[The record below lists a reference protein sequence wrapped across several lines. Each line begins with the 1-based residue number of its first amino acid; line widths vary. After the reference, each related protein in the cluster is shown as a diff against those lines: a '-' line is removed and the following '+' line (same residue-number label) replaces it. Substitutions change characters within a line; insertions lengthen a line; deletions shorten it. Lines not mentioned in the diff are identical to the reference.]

1 LLRAPDNSDYV
12 SEEET
17 LILVSA
23 ATLLSAFSVPAFGV
37 RRLAFGGR
45 LVFGVWGLG
54 VGGWGLGVGIRRLA
68 FGGCGAQ
75 EALAQ
80 EGEAAGR
87 VRLRPNRG
95 SRLAAPD
102 NVTPTKSSSGLFE
115 NKDEDV

>member
-1 LLRAPDNSDYV
+1 
-12 SEEET
+12 
-17 LILVSA
+17 
-23 ATLLSAFSVPAFGV
+23 
-37 RRLAFGGR
+37 
-45 LVFGVWGLG
+45 LG
-54 VGGWGLGVGIRRLA
+54 FGIRRLA

>member
-1 LLRAPDNSDYV
+1 MSLKKKRSFWCQPQLCFLR
-12 SEEET
+12 
-17 LILVSA
+17 L
-23 ATLLSAFSVPAFGV
+23 AFRRSAFGV
-37 RRLAFGGR
+37 WRLAFG
-45 LVFGVWGLG
+45 VWCLG
-54 VGGWGLGVGIRRLA
+54 FGGWGLGVGIRRLA

>member
-1 LLRAPDNSDYV
+1 MSLKKKRSFWCQPQLC
-12 SEEET
+12 
-17 LILVSA
+17 
-23 ATLLSAFSVPAFGV
+23 F
-37 RRLAFGGR
+37 RRLAFRRSAFGVWRLAGVWC
-45 LVFGVWGLG
+45 LVFGV
-54 VGGWGLGVGIRRLA
+54 WGLGVGIRRLA